1 MWGYRLVVTT
11 SLSLAILVAPLAA
24 EAQQAGKIPRIGYLG
39 GGDSPL
45 HDEFRRTLR
54 DLGYTERQ
62 NIVVEYRWYEGRLDT
77 AREQAAELV
86 RLGVDVLVAT
96 GPQGFVAV
104 KEATA
109 PTNKT
114 PIVMAGVSD
123 PVGSGFV
130 SSLARPGGHITGLSW
145 DVDPEL
151 MSGKLLQLLKE
162 AVPKAARVA
171 VLWNPD
177 NRSLASYLKA
187 LENAAGS
194 IGTKLQPV
202 EVRQS
207 DDLRSAFSRMVEAKV
222 DALVVFADPMTVPN
236 RKRIASLAAADGRR
250 RRDAS
255 EGAPHRAD
263 DVHDSGGG
271 LTHRRGLC
279 GWPARARSRR
289 REERRLR
296 VPLGRGQART
306 LRGDGRRPRAA
317 EGGRD
322 RRLLPGAGPGGQ
334 ASNEDDPDRHG
345 QRNGSRG
352 SGARRQFGPPRGQ
365 RHWAVP
371 AAHTRNPR
379 QAGPAPQGGAA
390 QGLSSGGAPKPPP
403 ARGAG
408 GIRGRWQG
416 PRAAGAVW

>member
-1 MWGYRLVVTT
+1 MGGYRLVVTT
-11 SLSLAILVAPLAA
+11 FLAFAMVAGALPT
-24 EAQQAGKIPRIGYLG
+24 EAQQAGRIPRIGYLG

-45 HDEFRRTLR
+45 HDEFRRKLR

-96 GPQGFVAV
+96 GPQGFVAA

-151 MSGKLLQLLKE
+151 MSAKLLQLLRE
-162 AVPKAARVA
+162 AAPKAARVA

-177 NRSLASYLKA
+177 NRSLASYVKA
-187 LENAAGS
+187 LENAAVS

-207 DDLRSAFSRMVEAKV
+207 DDLRSAFSRMVEAKA

-236 RKRIASLAAADGRR
+236 RKRIASLAATNRLPAIYTLGVFALD
-250 RRDAS
+250 
-255 EGAPHRAD
+255 
-263 DVHDSGGG
+263 GG
-271 LTHRRGLC
+271 LMSYG
-279 GWPARARSRR
+279 PNI
-289 REERRLR
+289 
-296 VPLGRGQART
+296 
-306 LRGDGRRPRAA
+306 A
-317 EGGRD
+317 E
-322 RRLLPGAGPGGQ
+322 
-334 ASNEDDPDRHG
+334 
-345 QRNGSRG
+345 
-352 SGARRQFGPPRGQ
+352 QFGRT
-365 RHWAVP
+365 AVYVDRILKGAKP
-371 AAHTRNPR
+371 GDLPIEQPTKFELVINLKTAKALGLTIPQSLLVELTRF
-379 QAGPAPQGGAA
+379 
-390 QGLSSGGAPKPPP
+390 
-403 ARGAG
+403 
-408 GIRGRWQG
+408 RGR
-416 PRAAGAVW
+416 